1 MKIFTAR
8 INKKM
13 LIIPVI
19 LLTAVCVL
27 NVFFTK
33 NKITKYPSQETKSST
48 ENMTEKTDTT
58 ELTEGAE
65 TAKHMKDKNGNDYIP
80 KSNVTVYL
88 TFDDGPSKNTPQILA
103 LLEKYGIGATFF
115 VINGQYNDYMKD
127 IANSKSVLALH
138 SYSHKYPEI
147 YSSEKAFLDDLEKI
161 HDLVKSETGVD
172 TKIIRFPGGS
182 SNTISRKYCRGI
194 MTNLVKDVEEEGFVY
209 FDWNCDSGDA
219 EGRELSAEKQ
229 IKKATQYSKNAEN
242 IVILMHD
249 INTYGVSLEALSGI
263 IDFYQ
268 SEGFDFGVITENSP
282 LVHHKVNN

>member
-1 MKIFTAR
+1 MKIFTAH

-13 LIIPVI
+13 LTIPVI
-19 LLTAVCVL
+19 FLAVICVL
-27 NVFFTK
+27 TVLLTK
-33 NKITKYPSQETKSST
+33 NKTAKAPLQEAKSST
-48 ENMTEKTDTT
+48 ENLTEETETT
-58 ELTEGAE
+58 ESTESAE
-65 TAKHMKDKNGNDYIP
+65 TTKHMKDKNGNDYIP

-103 LLEKYGIGATFF
+103 LLEKYGIGSTFF

-147 YSSEKAFLDDLEKI
+147 YSSERAFLDDLEKI

-182 SNTISRKYCRGI
+182 SNTISRKYCKGI
-194 MTNLVKDVEEEGFVY
+194 MTNLVKDVEEKGFVY

-219 EGRELSAEKQ
+219 EGRELSAEYQ
-229 IKKATQYSKNAEN
+229 IKKATKYSKNAEN

-249 INTYGVSLEALSGI
+249 INSCGVSLEALAGI